1 MMTWCEPSA
10 VYAALSSQPGSP
22 RRQLRAVPLGQHDL
36 RIRPAPAGYQ
46 DPPPAG
52 LLRAIYAIAVES
64 NISIDA
70 VHRSG
75 ERITLAD
82 FLSRPE
88 LHDSDVTAAWRT
100 AHPDRV
106 SDIMSLSAFL
116 VCSLQLGD

>member
-1 MMTWCEPSA
+1 MLFRLDNMTC
-10 VYAALSSQPGSP
+10 VFVLI
-22 RRQLRAVPLGQHDL
+22 RQAT
-36 RIRPAPAGYQ
+36 RIRR
-46 DPPPAG
+46 PPASCA
-52 LLRAIYAIAVES
+52 RSTPSRSS